1 MSRFRDKID
10 LFRCHGA
17 EVLGVAID
25 SQFCHKAFAEQ
36 LGLNF
41 PLLSDA
47 NREVIPAY
55 GVLRAEVAGI
65 RNVANRSVFVIDS
78 TGVVRYKWLTE
89 NPPEVP
95 DVEEIL
101 RAIEKL

>member
-10 LFRCHGA
+10 LFRSHGA

-25 SQFCHKAFAEQ
+25 SQFCHKAFAQ
-36 LGLNF
+36 LLGLNF

-47 NREVIPAY
+47 NREAITAY
-55 GVLRAEVAGI
+55 GVLRPEVAGI

-78 TGVVRYKWLTE
+78 TGVVRYRWLTE

-95 DVEEIL
+95 NMEEIIQ
-101 RAIEKL
+101 AIEKL